1 MFRQSI
7 SAVLLLGVIS
17 CSGGGEG
24 PTGTTPVTPV
34 TPTAPTVRLL
44 ADTAR
49 VGSVLM
55 LDIDGAAVTADTLT
69 ARIGSTPVR
78 LVRTTATSFAAL
90 MPEMP
95 AGQATLQFTVGGTP
109 VSASV
114 TVMAGLAISDP
125 VGTIRAAL
133 DATAAAV
140 PATPPTGVSA
150 TEWNARRATL
160 DSVVHAAKAQVA
172 SLSAAEQLT
181 IARLLSAAPAVQASV
196 GTSSVMLNTATQ
208 DGSSLVS
215 AQFFKLSVCQ
225 SAMAQVV
232 RTGMPSLLMLGGMLV
247 FIIAPIDPITK
258 AVGTVATAAAFAG
271 TLLIT
276 IDNVQKA
283 GVVCGVEEQ
292 TDLQDN
298 FLANLQVRGLSDVSA
313 SVQAAGP
320 RRFFVGRPVTQYPV
334 GTFRRLST
342 VEVAKDALVK
352 RMADILDKLNTKVSS
367 VSSRLP
373 ESVQALLPLLPA
385 RLGAPGSARLEAVP
399 PSAVRIDNVQPASVQ
414 LSATVSG
421 DAIVLQTG
429 ASVTDD
435 VPFTYDVI
443 STYDPSVK
451 ITKSGV
457 ARPFMSAMAVN
468 VPASITG
475 TRSIT
480 TDANGIQ
487 YGTLTCGGSAT
498 VRVKGGDFAEWGNF
512 AWAISG
518 PSSITGSDPI
528 RGPNNSPSV
537 FESGDHPFSGS
548 WFYTWSEN
556 RQAVFKPFTV
566 TVTIS
571 YFDRLTNSSKTVKPF
586 SFNCI

>member
-1 MFRQSI
+1 MFRQSLG
-7 SAVLLLGVIS
+7 AALLLLGVIS
-17 CSGGGEG
+17 CSGGGDG
-24 PTGTTPVTPV
+24 PTGTTPPV
-34 TPTAPTVRLL
+34 TTTAPTARLL

-55 LDIDGAAVTADTLT
+55 LDIDGATVTGDTVS

-90 MPEMP
+90 LPEMP
-95 AGQATLQFTVGGTP
+95 AGASTLQFTVGSTP
-109 VSASV
+109 VSAPV
-114 TVMAGLAISDP
+114 TVLAGLAINDP
-125 VGTIRAAL
+125 VGVIRTAL
-133 DATAAAV
+133 DATVAAV
-140 PATPPTGVSA
+140 PTTAPAGVTT
-150 TEWNARRATL
+150 TEWNTRRATL
-160 DSVVHAAKAQVA
+160 DSMVQAAKAQVA
-172 SLSAAEQLT
+172 SLSPAEQLT
-181 IARLLSAAPAVQASV
+181 LARLFSAAPAVQANVAS
-196 GTSSVMLNTATQ
+196 SSVMLNTATQ
-208 DGSSLVS
+208 DGSHLVS

-232 RTGMPSLLMLGGMLV
+232 RTGMPSLLMLGGMVV
-247 FIIAPIDPITK
+247 FIIAPIDPISK
-258 AVGTVATAAAFAG
+258 AIGTVATAAAFAG

-298 FLANLQVRGLSDVSA
+298 FLANLQQRGVTGVSA

-320 RRFFVGRPVTQYPV
+320 RRFFVGRPITQYPV

-342 VEVAKDALVK
+342 VEIAKDALVK
-352 RMADILDKLNTKVSS
+352 RMADILDGLNTKVAGIA
-367 VSSRLP
+367 SRLP
-373 ESVQALLPLLPA
+373 ADVQAVLPLLPA
-385 RLGAPGSARLEAVP
+385 RIGAPGSARLEAVP

-414 LSATVSG
+414 LSATASG
-421 DAIVLQTG
+421 DAIILQTG
-429 ASVTDD
+429 AAVTDD
-435 VPFTYDVI
+435 VPFSYDVI
-443 STYDPSVK
+443 STYDPTIKV
-451 ITKSGV
+451 TKSGV
-457 ARPFMSAMAVN
+457 ARPFMSAMAID
-468 VPASITG
+468 VPASVTG
-475 TRSIT
+475 TRTIT

-528 RGPNNSPSV
+528 RGTGGTVKV
-537 FESGDHPFSGS
+537 FESGDYPFSGS

-556 RQAVFKPFTV
+556 GQPSFKAFTV

-571 YFDRLTNSSKTVKPF
+571 YFDRLTNTSKAVTPF